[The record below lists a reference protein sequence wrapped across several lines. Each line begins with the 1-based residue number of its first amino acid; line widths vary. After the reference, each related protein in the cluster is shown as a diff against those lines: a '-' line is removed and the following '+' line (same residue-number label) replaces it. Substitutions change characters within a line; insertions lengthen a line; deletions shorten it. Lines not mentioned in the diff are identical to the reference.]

1 MIAGTFLFPNGSAW
15 RFCYAVIETTWRSSV
30 HITESLHYEFVAQK
44 KKSSHCELIVQGNP
58 EKGRSERSARINH
71 WWKCSSIHGAVAGM
85 TLQPK
90 SMVIRGANKLRLY
103 VQYHHLTCTWEW
115 QNYTWMDGCHRMSK
129 PKYLK
134 AARLFPTSWNCW
146 SRLPRNTITYD
157 LVTVDLLVTRFWIRS
172 TEVVLE
178 NQTF

>member
-1 MIAGTFLFPNGSAW
+1 MK
-15 RFCYAVIETTWRSSV
+15 SSV
-30 HITESLHYEFVAQK
+30 HITESLHYVFVAQK

-134 AARLFPTSWNCW
+134 AARLSPTSWNCW
-146 SRLPRNTITYD
+146 SRLPRNSTARLGFWNANEDETSITFD